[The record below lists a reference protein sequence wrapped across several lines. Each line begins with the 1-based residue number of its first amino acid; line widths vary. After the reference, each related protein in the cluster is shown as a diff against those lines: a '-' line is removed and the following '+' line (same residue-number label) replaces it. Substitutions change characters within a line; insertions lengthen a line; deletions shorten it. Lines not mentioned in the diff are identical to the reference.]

1 MGYFSSDKKKEAKG
15 ARCKFTL
22 IKKKYTSTYVK
33 SFYYTVFIFHF
44 KCVSCLKSDS
54 KTDLPCLEL
63 FDKKKRKEWTF
74 GFRIR
79 AARVISEHRN
89 Y

>member
-1 MGYFSSDKKKEAKG
+1 MSD
-15 ARCKFTL
+15 
-22 IKKKYTSTYVK
+22 V
-33 SFYYTVFIFHF
+33 FYYTVSIFHF

-63 FDKKKRKEWTF
+63 FGKKMIKPY

-79 AARVISEHRN
+79 AARVISEHSNHKSTEASCGGREKEVI
-89 Y
+89 